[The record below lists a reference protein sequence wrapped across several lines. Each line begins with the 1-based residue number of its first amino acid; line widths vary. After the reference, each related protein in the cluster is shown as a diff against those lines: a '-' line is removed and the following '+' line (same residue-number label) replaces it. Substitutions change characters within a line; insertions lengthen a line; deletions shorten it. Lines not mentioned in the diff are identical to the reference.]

1 VIPELDEIRA
11 DAYLAHSF
19 DLSHSGKTCRFHFAI
34 CEGGWAQPALRP
46 AGLPHPIS
54 LSGPGTRPSAGDPV
68 AGFEDWKALG
78 IGGTRYF
85 RPLVPQ
91 AQGFPCP
98 TGKAGWL
105 VKGREGR
112 GVGFWVGRGGGDGAG
127 GMVKR
132 YTRWSWNRRLVIEV
146 LEGREWPGFAKD
158 Y

>member
-1 VIPELDEIRA
+1 MIPELDEIRA

-68 AGFEDWKALG
+68 AGFEDWKVLG
-78 IGGTRYF
+78 IGGTRHF

-98 TGKAGWL
+98 TGEMGWL
-105 VKGREGR
+105 VKGRE
-112 GVGFWVGRGGGDGAG
+112 RGGFLGRTKWGDGAG
-127 GMVKR
+127 TVKR
-132 YTRWSWNRRLVIEV
+132 YIRWSWNRRLVIEV